1 MHLRSLPALFLCAL
15 CACAAPVQRPAPEPD
30 VPTKAP
36 PTANTPVRPTP
47 TQGDRAIARA
57 AVRSFIEVIETVEPV
72 AEAECRERSP
82 SLDCDFRIVVDDR
95 PGLPPNAY
103 QTLDETGR
111 PLIAFTIPLI
121 AEVRNRDEM
130 AFILSHEA
138 AHHIAGHLG
147 RQRQNADVG
156 AVVFGRV
163 ADLIGGGDPDTI
175 QAAQEFGAALGAR
188 SYSKDF
194 ELEADALGT
203 VIAAKAGYNPLR
215 GADFFFRIPDPGN
228 RFLGTHP
235 ANADRVAVVQRVA
248 ARFGY

>member
-1 MHLRSLPALFLCAL
+1 MRQLLPLMFCVLS
-15 CACAAPVQRPAPEPD
+15 ACAAPLGRGAPEPE
-30 VPTKAP
+30 TISKAP
-36 PTANTPVRPTP
+36 VSTAPTPVRASASGS
-47 TQGDRAIARA
+47 QRAIARE

-72 AEAECRERSP
+72 AEAECRTRAPRSN
-82 SLDCDFRIVVDDR
+82 CDFRIVVDDR

-103 QTLDETGR
+103 QTLDDTGR
-111 PLIAFTIPLI
+111 PIIAFTIPLI

-138 AHHIAGHLG
+138 AHHIEGHLR
-147 RQRQNADVG
+147 RQQQNADVG
-156 AVVFGRV
+156 AVVFGQLAGV
-163 ADLIGGGDPDTI
+163 IGGSDPDAI

-203 VIAAKAGYNPLR
+203 VISAKAGYNPLR
-215 GADFFFRIPDPGN
+215 GAEFFFRIPDPGN

-235 ANADRVAVVQRVA
+235 ANADRVAVVRRTA
-248 ARFGY
+248 ARFGF